1 MHTALKNT
9 EDVNMAEEIKN
20 VPEVTEEKVDTP
32 EVTEEQE
39 KMLAQDEVNRLIAQ
53 NKSKAKDEAKKEY
66 EEIVNSLRAEI
77 EEIKTSQMPE
87 EEQLSYRQ
95 QKEEEERERRLQELA
110 NREKELELRENT
122 LKVQSQLSEKEINQ
136 EFVHILLDT
145 GKYKS
150 LEDKVEA
157 FGDIMTANNE
167 SLKKAAQKELL
178 SGRAPKAN
186 LNTSGLTK
194 EGILAIKD
202 TTERQKAIREN
213 IQLFQ

>member
-1 MHTALKNT
+1 
-9 EDVNMAEEIKN
+9 MAEEIKA
-20 VPEVTEEKVDTP
+20 VTEVTEEKVDTP

-39 KMLAQDEVNRLIAQ
+39 KMLAQSEVNRLVAQ

-66 EEIVNSLRAEI
+66 EEVVSSLRAEI
-77 EEIKTSQMPE
+77 EEIKTAQMPE

-95 QKEEEERERRLQELA
+95 QKEEEERERRLKELTD
-110 NREKELELRENT
+110 REKELELRENT
-122 LKVQSQLSEKEINQ
+122 LIVQSQLSEKEINQ

-145 GKYKS
+145 GKFKS

-167 SLKKAAQKELL
+167 TLKQAAQKELL

-186 LNTSGLTK
+186 VQQQRETK
-194 EGILAIKD
+194 KFSELSYTEKAELKVNEPEKYKILK
-202 TTERQKAIREN
+202 ESN
-213 IQLFQ
+213 